1 MGTLYEYNF
10 TNIILN
16 GNMTNRKRYLLSARS
31 YLFLIPEVF
40 FLVIVLGLFHGL
52 VLLPVILSLVG
63 PPPYRHY
70 TQAPTQ
76 EPEQPTDKSENY
88 VENQ

>member
-1 MGTLYEYNF
+1 
-10 TNIILN
+10 
-16 GNMTNRKRYLLSARS
+16 MTNRKRYLLSTRS

-88 VENQ
+88 VENK

>member
-1 MGTLYEYNF
+1 MLAHLKSSHPGIRVSTHFDAEIVTL
-10 TNIILN
+10 
-16 GNMTNRKRYLLSARS
+16 K
-31 YLFLIPEVF
+31 VF

-63 PPPYRHY
+63 PSPYRHY

-76 EPEQPTDKSENY
+76 EPEKSTDSTFKGGKQSE
-88 VENQ
+88 VKESFSIL